1 MTFEL
6 IVSQGRIADRTSG
19 AIPGAAL
26 TAELLTSLTGLEGL
40 RIGRISPAKNDHW
53 STALPEASATL
64 TALQEAIT
72 QTIGRGNRPLMVANT
87 CSASLASL
95 PVAAKEHPDAVLL
108 WIDAHGDFN
117 TPLTTESGYLGGM
130 VLAAACGMWDSGH
143 GSGINPKNVIVIG
156 GRDIDTAEADLRAG
170 AGIRIISP
178 SKATPEAILSEIGDR
193 EIWIHVDWDVLEPH
207 NVPAAYAIADGLLPE
222 TLRDIF
228 SALPRNR
235 IVGLELAEFEASGSR
250 TEDEKA
256 LRIIADIVSPIFPES
271 MSA

>member
-26 TAELLTSLTGLEGL
+26 TAELLASLTGLEGL
-40 RIGRISPAKNDHW
+40 QIGRISPAKNDPW
-53 STALPEASATL
+53 STALPEAGTTL

-72 QTIGRGNRPLMVANT
+72 ATIGRGNRPLMVANT
-87 CSASLASL
+87 CAASLASL
-95 PVAAKEHPDAVLL
+95 PVAAREYPDVVLL

-130 VLAAACGMWDSGH
+130 ALAAACDMWDSGH
-143 GSGINPKNVIVIG
+143 GGGIDPKSVIVIG
-156 GRDIDTAEADLRAG
+156 GRDIDTAEADLMRDAG
-170 AGIRIISP
+170 VRLIPP
-178 SKATPEAILSEIGDR
+178 SKATPEAILSEIGGR

-222 TLRDIF
+222 TLRSIF
-228 SALPRNR
+228 AALPMKR
-235 IVGLELAEFEASGSR
+235 IAGLELAEFEASGSCS
-250 TEDEKA
+250 EDEKA
-256 LRIIADIVSPIFPES
+256 LGIIADIISPIFPAS
-271 MSA
+271 MPA

>member
-26 TAELLTSLTGLEGL
+26 TAELLASLTGLEGL
-40 RIGRISPAKNDHW
+40 KIGWISPAKNDPW
-53 STALPEASATL
+53 SAALPEAGATL

-72 QTIGRGNRPLMVANT
+72 ATIGRGNRPLMVANT

-95 PVAAKEHPDAVLL
+95 PVAAREYPDAVLL

-130 VLAAACGMWDSGH
+130 ALAAACGMWDSGH
-143 GSGINPKNVIVIG
+143 GSGIDPKSVIVIG
-156 GRDIDTAEADLRAG
+156 GRDMDTAEADLMRDAG
-170 AGIRIISP
+170 VRLIQP
-178 SKATPEAILSEIGDR
+178 SEATPEAILSEIGDR

-222 TLRDIF
+222 TLRSIF
-228 SALPRNR
+228 AALPMKR
-235 IVGLELAEFEASGSR
+235 IVGLELAEFEASGSWS
-250 TEDEKA
+250 EDKKA
-256 LRIIADIVSPIFPES
+256 LGIIADIISPIFPAS
-271 MSA
+271 MPA